1 MRTATT
7 QTRVVA
13 RDTAEAHGSARR
25 FVRTLDPARY
35 DWTRIRSLMSNATNL
50 KGVSLNSENEL
61 RDALGLEPLPRVK
74 EVQVCPIHG
83 VVHDTACDGEQGEAR
98 WVHPKE
104 KLVKAPGF
112 GRTRKERKSIEV
124 TPDVYHLLLK
134 FKGTGDWD
142 WSKSLTEMF
151 YLATEG
157 AGYDN
162 EKFPEAGIQ

>member
-7 QTRVVA
+7 QTRVA
-13 RDTAEAHGSARR
+13 AHDTVEVHGSARR

-61 RDALGLEPLPRVK
+61 RDALGLEPLPRVE

-83 VVHDTACDGEQGEAR
+83 VVHDTECDGTQGEAR

-112 GRTRKERKSIEV
+112 GAPRKERKTIQLSPEAYAIMVEWR
-124 TPDVYHLLLK
+124 K
-134 FKGTGDWD
+134 RIGGDWYETIRAMD
-142 WSKSLTEMF
+142 
-151 YLATEG
+151 YLAKGVTR
-157 AGYDN
+157 
-162 EKFPEAGIQ
+162 

>member
-7 QTRVVA
+7 QTRVAA

-61 RDALGLEPLPRVK
+61 RDALGLEPLPRTD
-74 EVQVCPIHG
+74 ERPVCPIHDE
-83 VVHDTACDGEQGEAR
+83 VHDCTCDGTQGVAQ

-104 KLVKAPGF
+104 RIVKAPGF
-112 GRTRKERKSIEV
+112 GKPRSERKTIQLSPEAYAIMVEWRERI
-124 TPDVYHLLLK
+124 
-134 FKGTGDWD
+134 GGDWYETIRAMD
-142 WSKSLTEMF
+142 
-151 YLATEG
+151 YLARGVTR
-157 AGYDN
+157 
-162 EKFPEAGIQ
+162 

>member
-1 MRTATT
+1 MRLADETTKTAVYELYIIKNGLNAAARSVSTDNT
-7 QTRVVA
+7 GQVAGTMSDILLDKTIALERENTLRV
-13 RDTAEAHGSARR
+13 
-25 FVRTLDPARY
+25 
-35 DWTRIRSLMSNATNL
+35 
-50 KGVSLNSENEL
+50 
-61 RDALGLEPLPRVK
+61 ALGLEPLARLDKRP
-74 EVQVCPIHG
+74 VCPIHD
-83 VVHDTACDGEQGEAR
+83 VVHDTECDGEQGEAV

-124 TPDVYHLLLK
+124 TPDVYRLLLK
-134 FKGTGDWD
+134 FKATGDWD

-157 AGYDN
+157 AGYDD